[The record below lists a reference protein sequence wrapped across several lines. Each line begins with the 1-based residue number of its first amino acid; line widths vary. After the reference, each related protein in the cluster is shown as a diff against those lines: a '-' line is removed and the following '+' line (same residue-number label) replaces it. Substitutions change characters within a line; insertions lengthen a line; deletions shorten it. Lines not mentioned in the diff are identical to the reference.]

1 MIPIKLTI
9 QGFLAFKNKVVVDF
23 TNVYD
28 EGLFLISGPT
38 GSGKTSI
45 FDAMVFAL
53 YGSVSTSE
61 RAASQ
66 EFRSLL
72 IDEDDNMLV
81 EFIFSIGKQEYTVRR
96 WKDGKK
102 EIKQIFFKDGLETEG
117 LTKKSEIKEE
127 VEYITGLTLDQFK
140 KIVLLPQGEFRN
152 FLMSGTKEKSEILR
166 NLFDTK
172 KFEKLKW
179 KIKEKY
185 DELDH
190 GFQDAREE
198 LDREKQISDSAK
210 QAVKPEEIE
219 ELINSDLE
227 ASLKELSGIQKE
239 IDLTSER
246 IKLKDREFQIA
257 EKNNKLLEQFKDATE
272 NLNKLILDEDENFK
286 KKEKAN
292 LLNKIKPM
300 VLQQSMIIA
309 DERELF
315 QLNKEH
321 TEKTEELA
329 KIKEELDAS
338 EADYLL
344 NKERNNKLDVLN
356 ISAENFRKKLEKAD
370 EYLSMLKSFASVEKE
385 YKDLLIKEDEYN
397 KALSEKEILNSRIT
411 KISDSITENILIQN
425 DSSNRLNTAVN
436 KIEKLNQFLDEEKLK
451 NNFEKELAF
460 VNNNL
465 ALTEKKYSD
474 SVNLLN
480 EMQHSF
486 DLQDLAKYSDKVIH
500 GSPCPLC
507 GSLEHPSI
515 IQKAEGYISAS
526 EIAELRNRVQSTSN
540 DIAKYNSKIE
550 ALIKDIGLKANFLEE
565 KSEQLGEIPSIELL
579 QKYTTEKID
588 LEVSIKGLKRTQIN
602 LNEDKK
608 ALEHKRSETTETI
621 SKFENLKPKFKEIQ
635 EKYSSMSAVIN
646 LQKAEFENIDTY
658 SLKAEIEKLKAT
670 IEKIKSEITNAE
682 ENIRNFKSKHDSLDS
697 LLNNILGNI
706 QKLQDKLKTSR
717 IKFDEDLKTVQLKE
731 DEFSIL
737 LGELDKESL
746 LLEESENYFNKL
758 KEQRSLVGFLQKNA
772 EGLEFV
778 DTVALTDSLDE
789 LAEYNRELN
798 DKQTELNKKNTLLE
812 SALNRVKN
820 ARIKYESLEDKVKIA
835 KQFWDLASKGVNF
848 ENFVLSYYLDG
859 VLNNANSRLLKISQ
873 GRFKLTRKVDP
884 KMDRRKSQGLE
895 LNVFDLYTNS
905 ERDVKTLSGGEGFK
919 ASLALALGLSDF
931 IRESRTGMKIDSIFI
946 DEGFG
951 TLDQDSLRDA
961 LDMIM
966 ELNSNGRL
974 VGIISHVEELKDVII
989 NKFIVESHGANG
1001 STVRFSSSSEE

>member
-102 EIKQIFFKDGLETEG
+102 EIKQIFFKDCLETEG

-272 NLNKLILDEDENFK
+272 NLNKLILDEDENLK

-321 TEKTEELA
+321 KEKTEELA

-411 KISDSITENILIQN
+411 KISDTITENILIQN

-451 NNFEKELAF
+451 NNFEKELAV

-474 SVNLLN
+474 SVNLLS
-480 EMQHSF
+480 EMQHSY
-486 DLQDLAKYSDKVIH
+486 DLQDLAKYSDRVLQ

-550 ALIKDIGLKANFLEE
+550 ALIKDIGLKANLLEE

-608 ALEHKRSETTETI
+608 ALEHKRSETTGKI

-646 LQKAEFENIDTY
+646 LQKAELENIDTY

-717 IKFDEDLKTVQLKE
+717 LKFDEDLKTVQIKE

-758 KEQRSLVGFLQKNA
+758 KEQRSLVGFLQENA

-974 VGIISHVEELKDVII
+974 VGIISHVEELKDVIT

-1001 STVRFSSSSEE
+1001 STVRYSSSLEE